1 MLELNSFNNNIPCLI
16 PVKKKIYIK
25 ILCQLMPNSIYTFL
39 IYMQI

>member
-16 PVKKKIYIK
+16 PIKKKK

>member
-16 PVKKKIYIK
+16 PIKKKYIK

>member
-1 MLELNSFNNNIPCLI
+1 MLEFNSFNNNIPRLLPI
-16 PVKKKIYIK
+16 KKKIKK